1 MVHLIDWTR
10 FGKTYTCLC
19 KVRGKTS
26 HKRNTSK
33 TQRQN
38 CIQGQI
44 LRADLIGIHQ
54 SEMKSGKTKILPK
67 ICLSNQTEQL
77 GENSLSKRYDLEGRN
92 YHDVTA

>member
-44 LRADLIGIHQ
+44 WRSDLTGIHQ
-54 SEMKSGKTKILPK
+54 SEMKSGKTKIK
-67 ICLSNQTEQL
+67 ESNQTEQL

-92 YHDVTA
+92 HHDVTA